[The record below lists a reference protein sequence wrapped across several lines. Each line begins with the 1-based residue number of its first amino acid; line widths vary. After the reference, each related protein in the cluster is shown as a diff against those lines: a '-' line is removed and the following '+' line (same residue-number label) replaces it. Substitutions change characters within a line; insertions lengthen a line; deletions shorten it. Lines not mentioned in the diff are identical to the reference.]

1 MISKKTMK
9 KPALFSAAEF
19 DAALTRQWQRLGLQ
33 SAREMTPY
41 QWWLAVSA
49 AVNEQVAARRA
60 EGQLRTATGAERHVN
75 YLSLE
80 FLVGRL
86 TLNNLI
92 SLDCA
97 DVVREVVSK
106 YGRELN
112 DLLEQEVDP
121 GLGNGGL
128 GRLAACF
135 LDSMAAVDQPATG
148 YGLSYQYGL
157 FRQSFRNGEQ
167 QEAPDDWH
175 SEHYPWLTRHIGLT
189 LPVGFGGEVCTDD
202 QDRQYWVPALTIQGE
217 AHDLPI
223 LGYHNQVVQTLRLWH
238 ASHPTPLDLQQ
249 FNDGDYLQ
257 SVEAGVT
264 ASKLSKVLYPSDNH
278 QPGKELRL
286 MQQYFH
292 CACSIADILHRHLAA
307 GRSLLS
313 LPDYEVIQLND
324 THPTIAIPELMR
336 VLLDDHQMCWEDA
349 WSICTRLF
357 AYTNHTLLPEAL
369 ECWPQD
375 LVATLLPRH
384 YYIIDEI
391 DRRFMAQ
398 ARQQWPDDDQI
409 DEKVAVIYDGSIRM
423 ANLCVVTCFA
433 VNGVAQ
439 LHSDLVKSDLF
450 PEYNELWPQKFHNV
464 TNGITPRRWLK
475 QCNPQ
480 LAELL
485 DETLKVDWARDLDTL
500 RDLEPFAAKADF
512 RRRYRDIKLA
522 NKQRLADYVWQTQGI
537 KLDPH
542 AIFDVQIKRLHE
554 YKRQHLNLLQIIA
567 RYQQL
572 RAQPNLAVPPRVFL
586 FAAKAAPGY
595 HLAKNIILAINKV
608 AECINNDPFVND
620 KLKVVFLPDYR
631 VTLAEL
637 LIPAAD
643 VSEQISTAGKEASGT
658 GNMKLAMNGALTVGT
673 LDGANVEIS
682 EQVSRDNLF
691 IFGHT
696 VDQVKTLLAAG
707 YNPYD
712 YVLQSPRLKAALDE
726 LMSGYY
732 TPDNPQA
739 LQPLWHSLLEGGDPY
754 LVLADFDAYWEAQ
767 QQVDALYQQPEVWLR
782 RCILNTARTGMFSSD
797 RSIRDYQ
804 RQIWQPAV

>member
-1 MISKKTMK
+1 MTAKKPAK

-19 DAALTRQWQRLGLQ
+19 EAALTRQWQRLGLQ
-33 SAREMTPY
+33 SATEMTPY

-60 EGQLRTATGAERHVN
+60 EGQLRAATGAERHVN

-97 DVVREVVSK
+97 DVVTDVVRK
-106 YGRELN
+106 YGRELS

-135 LDSMAAVDQPATG
+135 LDSMAAVDQPAIG

-175 SEHYPWLTRHIGLT
+175 SEHYPWLTRHTGLT
-189 LPVGFGGEVCTDD
+189 LPVGFGGEVRTDD
-202 QDRQYWVPALTIQGE
+202 EDRQYWVPALVVQGE

-223 LGYHNQVVQTLRLWH
+223 IGYHNQVVQTLRLWH
-238 ASHPTPLDLQQ
+238 ASHPAPLDLQK
-249 FNDGDYLQ
+249 FNDGEYLQ
-257 SVEAGVT
+257 AVDAGVT

-307 GRSLLS
+307 GRTLLS

-384 YYIIDEI
+384 FYIIDEI

-398 ARQQWPDDDQI
+398 AQQQWPDNEDVWQ
-409 DEKVAVIYDGSIRM
+409 KVAVIYDGQIRM

-433 VNGVAQ
+433 INGVAQ

-450 PEYNELWPQKFHNV
+450 PEYNDLWPHKFHNV

-475 QCNPQ
+475 QCNPE
-480 LAELL
+480 LATLL

-512 RRRYRDIKLA
+512 RHRYRDIKFA

-608 AECINNDPFVND
+608 AERINNDPFVND

-631 VTLAEL
+631 VTMAEL

-682 EQVSRDNLF
+682 EQVGRDNLF

-696 VDQVKTLLAAG
+696 VDEVKAMLAAG
-707 YNPYD
+707 YQPQHYYQQN
-712 YVLQSPRLKAALDE
+712 PRLKAALDE

-754 LVLADFDAYWEAQ
+754 LVLADFDAYWQAQ
-767 QQVDALYQQPEVWLR
+767 QQVDALYQQPEEWLR

>member
-1 MISKKTMK
+1 MTIKKQTN
-9 KPALFSAAEF
+9 KPALFSTTEF
-19 DAALTRQWQRLGLQ
+19 DAALTRQWQRLGLP
-33 SAREMTPY
+33 SAHAMTPY
-41 QWWLAVSA
+41 QWWIAVSA

-60 EGQLRTATGAERHVN
+60 EGQLRAANGAERHVN

-92 SLDCA
+92 SLDCV
-97 DVVREVVSK
+97 DVVSEVVSK
-106 YGRELN
+106 YGRELT

-135 LDSMAAVDQPATG
+135 LDSMAAIDQPATG

-157 FRQSFRNGEQ
+157 FRQSFRDGAQ

-175 SEHYPWLTRHIGLT
+175 SENYPWLTKHIDFSI
-189 LPVGFGGEVCTDD
+189 PVGFGGEVKTDE
-202 QDRQYWVPALTIQGE
+202 QGRQYWVPALTVQGD

-223 LGYHNQVVQTLRLWH
+223 LGYHNQVVQKLRLWH
-238 ASHPTPLDLQQ
+238 ASHPTPLDLQK
-249 FNDGDYLQ
+249 FNDGHYLHA
-257 SVEAGVT
+257 VEAGVN

-278 QPGKELRL
+278 QAGKELRL

-292 CACSIADILHRHLAA
+292 CACSIADILQRHLAA
-307 GRSLLS
+307 GRTLTS
-313 LPDYEVIQLND
+313 LPDHEVIQLND

-336 VLLDDHQMCWEDA
+336 VLLDDHQMCWDDA

-384 YYIIDEI
+384 FYIIDEI
-391 DRRFMAQ
+391 DRCFMAQ
-398 ARQQWPDDDQI
+398 AQQQWPDEAQI
-409 DEKVAVIYDGSIRM
+409 GKKVAVIYDGQIRM

-433 VNGVAQ
+433 INGVAQ

-450 PEYNELWPQKFHNV
+450 PEYNALWPQKFHNV

-475 QCNPQ
+475 QCNPE
-480 LAELL
+480 LATLL

-512 RRRYRDIKLA
+512 RHRYRDIKLA
-522 NKQRLADYVWQTQGI
+522 NKQRLADYVWKTQGI

-567 RYQQL
+567 RYQEL
-572 RAQPNLAVPPRVFL
+572 RAQPNLSVPPRVYL

-608 AECINNDPFVND
+608 AERINNDPFVND

-658 GNMKLAMNGALTVGT
+658 GNMKLAMNGAITVGT

-682 EQVSRDNLF
+682 EQVGLDNLF
-691 IFGHT
+691 IFGKT
-696 VDQVKTLLAAG
+696 VDEVKALQAAG
-707 YNPYD
+707 YNPND
-712 YVLQSPRLKAALDE
+712 YYQRDLRLKNAMDE

-732 TPDNPQA
+732 TPEDPQA

-754 LVLADFDAYWEAQ
+754 LVMADFDAYWYAQ
-767 QQVDALYQQPEVWLR
+767 KQVDALYQQPEEWLR
-782 RCILNTARTGMFSSD
+782 RCILNTARTGMFSAD

-804 RQIWQPAV
+804 QRIWQPK

>member
-1 MISKKTMK
+1 MTSKKITK

-19 DAALTRQWQRLGLQ
+19 DAALSRQWQRLGLQ

-60 EGQLRTATGAERHVN
+60 EGQLRAAAGAERHVN

-175 SEHYPWLTRHIGLT
+175 SEHYPWLTRHVGLT
-189 LPVGFGGEVCTDD
+189 LSVGFGGEVCTDD

-537 KLDPH
+537 RLDPH

-572 RAQPNLAVPPRVFL
+572 RAQPNLAVPPRVYL

-682 EQVSRDNLF
+682 EQVGRDNLF

-707 YNPYD
+707 YNPHD

-767 QQVDALYQQPEVWLR
+767 QQVDVLYQQPEEWLR

>member
-1 MISKKTMK
+1 MISKKQSK
-9 KPALFSAAEF
+9 KATPFSASEF
-19 DAALTRQWQRLGLQ
+19 EAALTRQWQRFGLQ
-33 SAREMTPY
+33 SATEMTSY
-41 QWWLAVSA
+41 QWWLSVSA
-49 AVNEQVAARRA
+49 AVDEQISARRA
-60 EGQLRTATGAERHVN
+60 EGQLRAASGADRHVN

-80 FLVGRL
+80 FLVGRQ

-92 SLDCA
+92 SLDCV
-97 DVVREVVSK
+97 DVVTDVVKK
-106 YGRELN
+106 YGRELSE
-112 DLLEQEVDP
+112 LLEHEVDP

-135 LDSMAAVDQPATG
+135 LDSMATIDQPATG

-175 SEHYPWLTRHIGLT
+175 SEYYPWLTKHIDFSI
-189 LPVGFGGEVCTDD
+189 PVGFGGEVRTDVEG
-202 QDRQYWVPALTIQGE
+202 RQYWVPAVTIQGN

-223 LGYHNQVVQTLRLWH
+223 LGYHNQVVQKLRLWH
-238 ASHPTPLDLQQ
+238 ADHPTPLDLKK
-249 FNDGDYLQ
+249 FNDGKYLNA
-257 SVEAGVT
+257 VEAGVN

-307 GRSLLS
+307 GRTLLS

-336 VLLDDHQMCWEDA
+336 VLLDEHQMRWEDA

-369 ECWPQD
+369 ECWSQD
-375 LVATLLPRH
+375 LIATLLPRH
-384 YYIIDEI
+384 FYIIDEI
-391 DRRFMAQ
+391 DRRFMALAQ
-398 ARQQWPDDDQI
+398 QQWPNDDTI
-409 DEKVAVIYDGSIRM
+409 CEKVAVIYDGRIRM

-433 VNGVAQ
+433 INGVAQ

-450 PEYNELWPQKFHNV
+450 PQYNELWPQKFHNV

-475 QCNPQ
+475 QCNPE
-480 LAELL
+480 LATLL
-485 DETLKVDWARDLDTL
+485 DETLKIDWARDLDTL

-512 RRRYRDIKLA
+512 RHRYRDIKFA
-522 NKQRLADYVWQTQGI
+522 NKQRLADYVLKTQGI
-537 KLDPH
+537 KLNPH

-567 RYQQL
+567 RYQEL
-572 RAQPNLAVPPRVFL
+572 RANPSLSVPPRVYL

-595 HLAKNIILAINKV
+595 LLAKNIILAINKV
-608 AECINNDPFVND
+608 AERINNDPFVND

-658 GNMKLAMNGALTVGT
+658 GNMKLAMNGAMTLGT

-682 EQVSRDNLF
+682 EQVGRDNLF

-696 VDQVKTLLAAG
+696 VEQVKEIQAAG
-707 YNPYD
+707 YNPQHY
-712 YVLQSPRLKAALDE
+712 YQQNPRLKAALNE

-732 TPDNPQA
+732 TPENPQT
-739 LQPLWHSLLEGGDPY
+739 LQPLWHSLMEAGDPY
-754 LVLADFDAYWEAQ
+754 LVLADFDAYWQAQ
-767 QQVDALYQQPEVWLR
+767 QQVDALYKQPEEWLR

-804 RQIWQPAV
+804 RQIWQPAK

>member
-1 MISKKTMK
+1 MTSKKPMK
-9 KPALFSAAEF
+9 KTALFSAAEF
-19 DAALTRQWQRLGLQ
+19 DAALTRQWQRFGLQ

-60 EGQLRTATGAERHVN
+60 EGQLRAATGAERHVN

-572 RAQPNLAVPPRVFL
+572 RAQPNLSVPPRVFL

-767 QQVDALYQQPEVWLR
+767 QQVDALYQQPEAWLR

>member
-1 MISKKTMK
+1 MTSKKTMK

-60 EGQLRTATGAERHVN
+60 EGQLRAAAGAERHVN

-175 SEHYPWLTRHIGLT
+175 SEHYPWLTRHVGLT
-189 LPVGFGGEVCTDD
+189 LPVGFGGEVCPED
-202 QDRQYWVPALTIQGE
+202 QDRQFWVPALTIQGE

-767 QQVDALYQQPEVWLR
+767 QQVDALYQQPEAWLR

>member
-1 MISKKTMK
+1 MTSKKPMK
-9 KPALFSAAEF
+9 KTALFSAAEF
-19 DAALTRQWQRLGLQ
+19 DASLTRQWQRFGLQ

-41 QWWLAVSA
+41 QWWIAVSA

-60 EGQLRTATGAERHVN
+60 DGQLRAASGADRHVN

-92 SLDCA
+92 SLDCV
-97 DVVREVVSK
+97 DVVREVVSQ

-112 DLLEQEVDP
+112 DLLELEVDP

-135 LDSMAAVDQPATG
+135 LDSMAAIDQPAIG

-157 FRQSFRNGEQ
+157 FRQSFRDGEQ

-175 SEHYPWLTRHIGLT
+175 SEHYPWLTKHIDFT
-189 LPVGFGGEVCTDD
+189 IPVGFGGEVRTDEAG
-202 QDRQYWVPALTIQGE
+202 RQYWVPALTMQGE

-223 LGYHNQVVQTLRLWH
+223 IGYHNQVVQKLRLWH
-238 ASHPTPLDLQQ
+238 ASHPAPLDLQK

-264 ASKLSKVLYPSDNH
+264 ASKLTKVLYPSDNH

-307 GRSLLS
+307 GRTLLS

-375 LVATLLPRH
+375 LLATLLPRH

-391 DRRFMAQ
+391 DRCFMAQ
-398 ARQQWPDDDQI
+398 ARQQWPDDAQI
-409 DEKVAVIYDGSIRM
+409 DEKVAVIYDGRIRM

-433 VNGVAQ
+433 INGVAQ

-475 QCNPQ
+475 QCNPE
-480 LAELL
+480 LATLL
-485 DETLKVDWARDLDTL
+485 DETLKVDWARDLDTV

-512 RRRYRDIKLA
+512 RHRYRDIKLA

-537 KLDPH
+537 RLDPQ

-567 RYQQL
+567 RYQEL
-572 RAQPNLAVPPRVFL
+572 RANPNLAVPPRVYL

-608 AECINNDPFVND
+608 AERINNDPFVND

-658 GNMKLAMNGALTVGT
+658 GNMKLAINGALTVGT

-682 EQVSRDNLF
+682 EQVGRDNLF

-696 VDQVKTLLAAG
+696 VDQVKAILAEG
-707 YNPYD
+707 YNPYHYYHAD
-712 YVLQSPRLKAALDE
+712 PRLKAALDE

-754 LVLADFDAYWEAQ
+754 LVLADFDAYWQ
-767 QQVDALYQQPEVWLR
+767 TQKQVDALYQQPEEWLR

-804 RQIWQPAV
+804 RQIWQPEV